1 MLRKSRDAHGE
12 KGDGSVNTDDI
23 GVRISRE
30 TPDALIA
37 TSREGCVT
45 YWNPAAE
52 ALFGYTQ
59 QEVLGRALPSL
70 IMVDSPTD
78 AGQSEA
84 ESQGNDEE
92 RGHEAVRRC
101 KDGSLIYVY
110 ASVRSV
116 FLPSGELECI
126 HSNVDVTHVK
136 VRRDARLIETRY
148 RELLEST
155 PDAIVI
161 VNDIGRIVFINGQAE
176 SVFGY
181 SRHELV
187 GRPLELLM
195 PARYRAA
202 HLGHRADYQAQSR
215 TRPMGLGFELRGLR
229 KNGEEFPVEI
239 SLSPLETDVGRLGM
253 SAIRDMTYRRKAE
266 QKFRGLLE
274 SAPDAMVIVDRS
286 GLIVLVNGQTER
298 LFGYQRSELLGKP
311 IETLVPERFRGA
323 HPGHRTKF
331 FSDPNVRPMGAG
343 LELQGRRRDGSEFP
357 VEISLSP
364 LETEDGTLVSSSI
377 RDISERRRVE
387 RSLNEKN
394 VELERANRA
403 KDRFLA
409 TMSHELRTPLNAV
422 IGFTGLLLMKLPGPL
437 TADQEKQLGMVQSS
451 ARHLLS
457 LINDLLDLAKIDSGN
472 VEMNLTA
479 TPCRPI
485 VDEVAATLRPAA
497 EEKGLR
503 LEIRLPANDVD
514 VKTDRRA
521 VQQILINLTN
531 NAIKF
536 TSAGTV
542 SIAMEETTR
551 EKRRVLLLSV
561 ADTGP
566 GISRADQDRL
576 FLPFTRVGGESRP
589 RVEGTGLGLYL
600 SRKLAELLG
609 GSIELQS
616 ELGQGSRF
624 VLVLPGDA
632 GP

>member
-1 MLRKSRDAHGE
+1 MS
-12 KGDGSVNTDDI
+12 TDEI
-23 GVRISRE
+23 GVRISHE

-37 TSREGCVT
+37 TSRDGCVT

-52 ALFGYTQ
+52 ALFGYAR
-59 QEVLGRALPSL
+59 QEALGQGLTNL
-70 IMVDSPTD
+70 IMVGTPTHGDRSEPDGQGDD
-78 AGQSEA
+78 AQ
-84 ESQGNDEE
+84 
-92 RGHEAVRRC
+92 RGREAVRRC

-110 ASVRSV
+110 ASVRYVS
-116 FLPSGELECI
+116 LPSGELECI

-136 VRRDARLIETRY
+136 VQRDARLIETRY

-176 SVFGY
+176 SLFGY
-181 SRHELV
+181 VRHELV

-202 HLGHRADYQAQSR
+202 HVGHRAEYQAQSR
-215 TRPMGLGFELRGLR
+215 TRAMGLGFELRGLR

-286 GLIVLVNGQTER
+286 GLIVLVNSQTER
-298 LFGYQRSELLGKP
+298 LFGYQRSELLGQP
-311 IETLVPERFRGA
+311 IEVLVPERFRRA
-323 HPGHRTKF
+323 HPGHRTRF
-331 FSDPNVRPMGAG
+331 FADPNVRPMGAG

-387 RSLNEKN
+387 RALNEKN
-394 VELERANRA
+394 IELERANRA
-403 KDRFLA
+403 KDKFLA

-451 ARHLLS
+451 AKHLLS

-479 TPCRPI
+479 VPCRPI

-503 LEIRLPANDVD
+503 LETRLPANDIAVQ
-514 VKTDRRA
+514 TDRRA

-536 TSAGTV
+536 TSAGTI
-542 SIAMEETTR
+542 SIELEETVR
-551 EKRRVLLLSV
+551 EQRRFILLSV

-566 GISRADQDRL
+566 GISPADQERL
-576 FLPFTRVGGESRP
+576 FQPFTQIGGAARA

-609 GSIELQS
+609 GRIELQS
-616 ELGQGSRF
+616 ELGRGSRF

-632 GP
+632 LS

>member
-1 MLRKSRDAHGE
+1 
-12 KGDGSVNTDDI
+12 VNTDDI
-23 GVRISRE
+23 GVRISHE

-52 ALFGYTQ
+52 ALFGYAQ
-59 QEVLGRALPSL
+59 QEALGRALADL
-70 IMVDSPTD
+70 IMVNPPAHADESK
-78 AGQSEA
+78 A
-84 ESQGNDEE
+84 ESRGDDEQ
-92 RGHEAVRRC
+92 RGQEAVRRC

-110 ASVRSV
+110 ASVRCVS
-116 FLPSGELECI
+116 LPSGELECI

-136 VRRDARLIETRY
+136 VQRDARLIETRY

-181 SRHELV
+181 TRPELI
-187 GRPLELLM
+187 GRALELLM
-195 PARYRAA
+195 PTRYRAA
-202 HLGHRADYQAQSR
+202 HVGHRAEYQAQSR
-215 TRPMGLGFELRGLR
+215 TRAMGLGLELRGLR

-253 SAIRDMTYRRKAE
+253 SAIRDMTYRRQAE

-298 LFGYQRSELLGKP
+298 LFGYPRSELLGQP
-311 IETLVPERFRGA
+311 IEVLVPERFRGA
-323 HPGHRTKF
+323 HPGHRTRF
-331 FSDPNVRPMGAG
+331 FADPNVRPMGAG

-377 RDISERRRVE
+377 RDISDRRRVE
-387 RSLNEKN
+387 RALNEKN

-403 KDRFLA
+403 KDKFLA

-451 ARHLLS
+451 AKHLLS

-479 TPCRPI
+479 VPCRPI

-503 LEIRLPANDVD
+503 LETRLPTSDFDAQ
-514 VKTDRRA
+514 TDRRA

-536 TSAGTV
+536 TSAGTI
-542 SIAMEETTR
+542 SITMEETTR
-551 EKRRVLLLSV
+551 EQRRFILLSV

-566 GISRADQDRL
+566 GISQADQERL
-576 FLPFTRVGGESRP
+576 FQPFTQIGGASRA

-609 GSIELQS
+609 GCIELQS
-616 ELGQGSRF
+616 EIGRGSRF

-632 GP
+632 LS